1 MGKFVEKGFIY
12 GLALGFC
19 IGVFFV
25 PYKEVLDSREGFIE
39 TSHMELIDIFV
50 VLMRICAASGLSG
63 AGIGYYL
70 YVDKMKHSKWWS
82 VVPRLRHK

>member
-1 MGKFVEKGFIY
+1 LAKFVEKGFIY
-12 GLALGFC
+12 GLVLGFC

-25 PYKEVLDSREGFIE
+25 PYKEVLDSGEGFIE
-39 TSHMELIDIFV
+39 TSHMELIDVFM

-70 YVDKMKHSKWWS
+70 YVDKMKHSK
-82 VVPRLRHK
+82 